1 MPKSGPRRI
10 YEVTQTHVE
19 ATEDGESGTL
29 LIDTDD
35 SIDLLLCGSRQ
46 TLVRL
51 RDQIGAALESLTP
64 DAAE

>member
-1 MPKSGPRRI
+1 MSKPRHI

-19 ATEDGESGTL
+19 ATQDGESGTL
-29 LIDTDD
+29 VIDTDG
-35 SIDLLLCGSRQ
+35 SIDLLLRGSRQ

-51 RDQIGAALESLTP
+51 RNQIGDALESLTP

>member
-46 TLVRL
+46 TL
-51 RDQIGAALESLTP
+51 GSGLTT
-64 DAAE
+64 